1 MSQENIVT
9 PKVFISYSWTVQD
22 KTIELANRLLA
33 NGIDIILD
41 VYDLKDGQDKYAFME
56 QSVNDPTV
64 NHVLIICDKTYAEK
78 ANARAGGVGDE
89 TVIIT
94 PEIYGN
100 AEQTKFI
107 PVIFEKDENGNAYR
121 PTYIKSRIYVDLSDE
136 NSYEAEYEKLLRDLY
151 HKPLFQK
158 PALGR
163 KPEWLENETVDL
175 SSIRDGIKQLK
186 GITNVT
192 SSKADFLI
200 RRISDDF
207 INAAKLYKI
216 SGIKDIGIEFR
227 EIIDQSKN
235 YRDLFMDY
243 CEALIYIEFPF
254 TDTIVLF
261 FETLYNETHDAT
273 SNTVCREQD
282 FEFPNFII
290 WEMFI
295 NMTALL
301 LHYERYQELHDMLTR
316 QYYLREHPMG
326 KSFKYCSYCF
336 FRTSSRI
343 LEETCKPRSENPK
356 LFTLSGD
363 IIVKREKRPILS
375 KTTISN
381 ADIVLYQLAHILT
394 TPNENNWYDDW
405 FPTTY
410 IYHDGVQ
417 SIWHKLKSQRHCL
430 KIMQLLGVD
439 SISKLKGIVAKS
451 VGERDM
457 RYSNSFHHA
466 PGILSNISVEA
477 IGTLP

>member
-1 MSQENIVT
+1 MSQENIIT
-9 PKVFISYSWTVQD
+9 PKVFISYSWAVQD
-22 KTIELANRLLA
+22 KTIELAERLIA
-33 NGIDIILD
+33 NGVDVVLD

-56 QSVNDPTV
+56 KSVNDTTV
-64 NHVLIICDKTYAEK
+64 THVLIICDKTYAEK
-78 ANARAGGVGDE
+78 ANKRTGGVGDE
-89 TVIIT
+89 TVIIS
-94 PEIYGN
+94 PEIYEN
-100 AEQTKFI
+100 VEQTKFI
-107 PVIFEKDENGNAYR
+107 PVIFEKDDTGKAYC
-121 PTYIKSRIYVDLSDE
+121 PAYIKSRIYVDLSDD
-136 NSYEAEYEKLLRDLY
+136 NTYESEYEKLLRDLY

-163 KPEWLENETVDL
+163 KPEWLETETVDL

-186 GITNVT
+186 GISDVT

-207 INAAKLYKI
+207 ISAAKLHKI
-216 SGIKDIGIEFR
+216 TGLKDLDVEFR

-235 YRDLFMDY
+235 YRDLFIDY
-243 CEALIYIEFPF
+243 CEALIYVEFPF
-254 TDTIVLF
+254 ADTIIQF
-261 FETLYNETHDAT
+261 FEALYNETHDAT
-273 SNTVCREQD
+273 TNTVCRDLD
-282 FEFPNFII
+282 FEFPNFIL

-295 NMTALL
+295 DMTALL
-301 LHYERYQELHDMLTR
+301 LHYEKYQELHDALTR

-326 KSFKYCSYCF
+326 KSFKYYNYCF
-336 FRTSSRI
+336 FRTYHRI

-417 SIWHKLKSQRHCL
+417 SIWHKLRSQKHCL
-430 KIMQLLGVD
+430 KIASLFGVKTIQELKTVLQQAKFQEPLGYPSAWD
-439 SISKLKGIVAKS
+439 
-451 VGERDM
+451 
-457 RYSNSFHHA
+457 YA
-466 PGILSNISVEA
+466 PEILSNIQIEE

>member
-1 MSQENIVT
+1 MNQEKVYM

-216 SGIKDIGIEFR
+216 SGIKDIDIEFR
-227 EIIDQSKN
+227 QIIDQSKN

-254 TDTIVLF
+254 ADTIVSF

-282 FEFPNFII
+282 FEFPNFIL

-295 NMTALL
+295 DMTALL
-301 LHYERYQELHDMLTR
+301 LHYEKYQELHDMLTR
-316 QYYLREHPMG
+316 QYYLRKHCWGNNFE
-326 KSFKYCSYCF
+326 FYNYCRFGIY
-336 FRTSSRI
+336 SRI
-343 LEETCKPRSENPK
+343 LEETCKPRSENPN
-356 LFTLSGD
+356 LCSLAGY
-363 IIVKREKRPILS
+363 IIINREKKPVLTKLS
-375 KTTISN
+375 ISN
-381 ADIVLYQLAHILT
+381 ADILLCQLAPILIRHL
-394 TPNENNWYDDW
+394 NDNYRDDW
-405 FPTTY
+405 FPRTY
-410 IYHDGVQ
+410 IYHDGIQ
-417 SIWHKLKSQRHCL
+417 SIWQKLKSQRHCL
-430 KIMQLLGVD
+430 KIMRLLGVD
-439 SISKLKGIVAKS
+439 SIPQIKGKVAKS
-451 VGERDM
+451 VEDRDM
-457 RYSNSFHHA
+457 RYPNAFDYV
-466 PGILSNISVEA
+466 PGILSNVSVEE

>member
-22 KTIELANRLLA
+22 KTIELATRLLA

-163 KPEWLENETVDL
+163 KPEWLETETVDL
-175 SSIRDGIKQLK
+175 SSVRDGIKQLK

-192 SSKADFLI
+192 SSKAGFLI

-207 INAAKLYKI
+207 INAAKLHKI
-216 SGIKDIGIEFR
+216 TGLKDLDIEFR

-235 YRDLFMDY
+235 YRDLFMDF
-243 CEALIYIEFPF
+243 CEALIYVELPF
-254 TDTIVLF
+254 ADTIVPF
-261 FETLYNETHDAT
+261 FEALYNETHDAT
-273 SNTVCREQD
+273 MNTVYRDLD
-282 FEFPNFII
+282 FEFPNFIL

-295 NMTALL
+295 DMTALL
-301 LHYERYQELHDMLTR
+301 LHYEKYQELHDVLTR
-316 QYYLREHPMG
+316 QYYLREHPTG
-326 KSFKYCSYCF
+326 NSFKYCNYCF
-336 FRTSSRI
+336 FRTYSRI

-439 SISKLKGIVAKS
+439 SISQIKEVVAKS

-466 PGILSNISVEA
+466 PGILSNICVET

>member
-1 MSQENIVT
+1 MSQDNIVT
-9 PKVFISYSWTVQD
+9 PKVFISYSWAVQD
-22 KTIELANRLLA
+22 KTIELAERLIA
-33 NGIDIILD
+33 NGVDVVLD

-56 QSVNDPTV
+56 KSVNDPSV

-163 KPEWLENETVDL
+163 KPEWLENETVDF
-175 SSIRDGIKQLK
+175 SAIRDGIKQLK

-216 SGIKDIGIEFR
+216 SGIKDLDIEFR

-243 CEALIYIEFPF
+243 CERF
-254 TDTIVLF
+254 
-261 FETLYNETHDAT
+261 
-273 SNTVCREQD
+273 RE
-282 FEFPNFII
+282 I
-290 WEMFI
+290 
-295 NMTALL
+295 
-301 LHYERYQELHDMLTR
+301 
-316 QYYLREHPMG
+316 
-326 KSFKYCSYCF
+326 
-336 FRTSSRI
+336 
-343 LEETCKPRSENPK
+343 
-356 LFTLSGD
+356 
-363 IIVKREKRPILS
+363 
-375 KTTISN
+375 
-381 ADIVLYQLAHILT
+381 
-394 TPNENNWYDDW
+394 
-405 FPTTY
+405 
-410 IYHDGVQ
+410 
-417 SIWHKLKSQRHCL
+417 
-430 KIMQLLGVD
+430 
-439 SISKLKGIVAKS
+439 
-451 VGERDM
+451 
-457 RYSNSFHHA
+457 
-466 PGILSNISVEA
+466 
-477 IGTLP
+477 

>member
-100 AEQTKFI
+100 AKQTKFI

-163 KPEWLENETVDL
+163 KPEWLETETVDL
-175 SSIRDGIKQLK
+175 SSVRDGIKQLQ

-192 SSKADFLI
+192 SSKAVFLI

-207 INAAKLYKI
+207 INAAKSHKI
-216 SGIKDIGIEFR
+216 TGLKDLDIEFR

-235 YRDLFMDY
+235 YRDLFMEF
-243 CEALIYIEFPF
+243 CEALIYVELPF
-254 TDTIVLF
+254 ADTIVPF
-261 FETLYNETHDAT
+261 FEALYNETHDAT
-273 SNTVCREQD
+273 MNTDYSDLD
-282 FEFPNFII
+282 FEFPNFIL

-295 NMTALL
+295 DMTALL
-301 LHYERYQELHDMLTR
+301 LHYEKYQELHDVLTR
-316 QYYLREHPMG
+316 QYYLREYPTG
-326 KSFKYCSYCF
+326 NSFKYCNYCF
-336 FRTSSRI
+336 FRTYSSV

-439 SISKLKGIVAKS
+439 SISQIKEVVAKS

-466 PGILSNISVEA
+466 PGILSNISVET

>member
-22 KTIELANRLLA
+22 KTIELATRLLA

-136 NSYEAEYEKLLRDLY
+136 NTYEAEYEKLLRDLY

-163 KPEWLENETVDL
+163 KPEWLENETVDF
-175 SSIRDGIKQLK
+175 SAIRDGIKQLK
-186 GITNVT
+186 GLSDTKST
-192 SSKADFLI
+192 KAECLI
-200 RRISDDF
+200 RRTADNFTEVIKQYKCTG
-207 INAAKLYKI
+207 AKDLNV
-216 SGIKDIGIEFR
+216 EFL
-227 EIIDQSKN
+227 ELIDKSKN
-235 YRDLFMDY
+235 YRN
-243 CEALIYIEFPF
+243 LIVEYFQ
-254 TDTIVLF
+254 VLLEGGYSCSEIFVEF
-261 FETLYNETHDAT
+261 FEKLYNDTHDAT
-273 SNTVCREQD
+273 EDTKYSTQD
-282 FEFPNFII
+282 AEFFDFLI
-290 WEMFI
+290 WEIFI
-295 NMTALL
+295 STTALL
-301 LHYERYQELHDMLTR
+301 LHFEKYQDLYSILSHK
-316 QYYLREHPMG
+316 YYLRISSLSHKFDFYDYG
-326 KSFKYCSYCF
+326 Y
-336 FRTSSRI
+336 FRTASQIIENIRNQT
-343 LEETCKPRSENPK
+343 EPRPI
-356 LFTLSGD
+356 TLAGK
-363 IIVKREKRPILS
+363 IIVEREEKPILT
-375 KTTISN
+375 KDAICN
-381 ADIVLYQLAHILT
+381 ADIVLYQLGKILLG
-394 TPNENNWYDDW
+394 NNKYGFIKW

-410 IYHDGVQ
+410 IYYDKTQ
-417 SIWHKLKSQRHCL
+417 TIWHKLRSQKHCL
-430 KIMQLLGVD
+430 KITSLFGVKTIQELKTILQQAQSQNPLGYPSAWD
-439 SISKLKGIVAKS
+439 
-451 VGERDM
+451 
-457 RYSNSFHHA
+457 YA
-466 PGILSNISVEA
+466 PEILSSIQIEE

>member
-1 MSQENIVT
+1 MSQENITT
-9 PKVFISYSWTVQD
+9 PKVFISYSWTVQE
-22 KTIELANRLLA
+22 KTVELANRLLA
-33 NGIDIILD
+33 NGVEVIID
-41 VYDLKDGQDKYAFME
+41 VYDLKDGQDKYVFME
-56 QSVNDPTV
+56 KSVNDQTV

-78 ANARAGGVGDE
+78 ANSRNGGVGDE
-89 TVIIT
+89 TVIIS

-100 AEQTKFI
+100 VEQTKFI
-107 PVIFEKDENGNAYR
+107 PVIFEKDDSGKAYC
-121 PTYIKSRIYVDLSDE
+121 PVYIKSRIYVDLSDD
-136 NSYEAEYEKLLRDLY
+136 NTYESEYEKLLRDLY

-163 KPEWLENETVDL
+163 KPEWLETETIDL
-175 SSIRDGIKQLK
+175 SAIRDGIKQLK
-186 GITNVT
+186 GITNAT

-200 RRISDDF
+200 RKISDDF

-216 SGIKDIGIEFR
+216 TGLKDLDIEFR

-243 CEALIYIEFPF
+243 CEALIYVEFPF
-254 TDTIVLF
+254 ADTIVPF
-261 FETLYNETHDAT
+261 FEALYDETHDAT
-273 SNTVCREQD
+273 MNTDCRDQD

-295 NMTALL
+295 DMTALL
-301 LHYERYQELHDMLTR
+301 LHYEKYQELHDMLTR
-316 QYYLREHPMG
+316 QYYLREHPME
-326 KSFKYCSYCF
+326 KSFKYCNYCF
-336 FRTSSRI
+336 FRTYSRI
-343 LEETCKPRSENPK
+343 LEEICKPRSENPK

-363 IIVKREKRPILS
+363 IIVKREKRPVLS

-394 TPNENNWYDDW
+394 TPDENSWCDDW

-410 IYHDGVQ
+410 IYHDGLQ

-439 SISKLKGIVAKS
+439 SISQIKETIQKNQIDK
-451 VGERDM
+451 DM
-457 RYSNSFHHA
+457 RYASAWDPA
-466 PGILSNISVEA
+466 PVILSNIKLEE

>member
-100 AEQTKFI
+100 AKQTKFI

-216 SGIKDIGIEFR
+216 SGIKDLDIEFR

-235 YRDLFMDY
+235 YRDLFIDY
-243 CEALIYIEFPF
+243 CETLIYIEFPF
-254 TDTIVLF
+254 TDTIVSF

-326 KSFKYCSYCF
+326 KSFKYCGYCF
-336 FRTSSRI
+336 FRTYSRI

-356 LFTLSGD
+356 LITLSGD

-375 KTTISN
+375 KTAISN

-410 IYHDGVQ
+410 IYHDGAQ
-417 SIWHKLKSQRHCL
+417 SIWQKLKSQRHCL

-439 SISKLKGIVAKS
+439 SISKLKEIVAKS

-457 RYSNSFHHA
+457 RYSYSFHHA
-466 PGILSNISVEA
+466 PGILSNISVET

>member
-22 KTIELANRLLA
+22 KTIELATRLLA

-216 SGIKDIGIEFR
+216 SGIKDIDIEFR

-254 TDTIVLF
+254 TDTIVSF

-336 FRTSSRI
+336 FRTCSRI

-439 SISKLKGIVAKS
+439 SISQIKEIVAKS

-457 RYSNSFHHA
+457 RYSNSFRHA
-466 PGILSNISVEA
+466 PGILSNISVET